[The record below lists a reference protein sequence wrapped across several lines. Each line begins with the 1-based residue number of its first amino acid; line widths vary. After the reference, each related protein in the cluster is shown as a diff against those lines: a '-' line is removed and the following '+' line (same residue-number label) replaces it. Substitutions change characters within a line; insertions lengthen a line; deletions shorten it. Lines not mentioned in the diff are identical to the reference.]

1 MNKKFKNLTLK
12 RLENNTLILTFDNNL
27 DNTNLSVYYDISPDF
42 KNKKILL
49 QTKSNNI
56 EFKDPNEEL
65 RNFYLLEANGFE
77 NAIIAERCLPLEG
90 PCNFR
95 DLGGFETSFGK
106 KVKWNK
112 FYRSDSLSTL
122 TNKDLKYLEAL
133 NLKKILDFR
142 SEQEAEY
149 EKDKSIKDVEYINI
163 SAIPIKDNLNGNFNG
178 NLDMAYLLK
187 NSSSFLSNN
196 NDSINFLEDSYKDM
210 VFENKAFKALL
221 EILKED
227 DIRPFVYHCKS
238 GKDRTGIGSA
248 LILLLL
254 GVPMD
259 KVKEDYL
266 ASNIYRKNYNDS
278 TLEKYKAYLDTEDK
292 ITIFK
297 IIMEVKEEYFNA
309 AFNKIFSKYET
320 IEDYFLHEFN
330 LNKEDINSLR
340 EKYLY

>member
-1 MNKKFKNLTLK
+1 MNKKFKNLELK
-12 RLENNTLILTFDNNL
+12 RLKNNTLILTFDNNL
-27 DNTNLSVYYDISPDF
+27 DNTNLSIYYDVSPDF
-42 KNKKILL
+42 KNKKMLL

-56 EFKDPNEEL
+56 EFKDPNEEI
-65 RNFYLLEANGFE
+65 RNFYFLEANGFE
-77 NAIIAERCLPLEG
+77 NAIIAERVLPLEG

-95 DLGGFETSFGK
+95 DLGGFETSSGK
-106 KVKWNK
+106 RVKWNS

-122 TNKDLKYLEAL
+122 TNKDLRYLESL

-149 EKDKSIKDVEYINI
+149 EKDKSIKGVEYVNI
-163 SAIPIKDNLNGNFNG
+163 SAMPINDNFNG

-196 NDSINFLEDSYKDM
+196 NNSVNFLENSYESM
-210 VFENKAFKALL
+210 VFENNAFKELL

-254 GVPMD
+254 GVPMY

-278 TLEKYKAYLDTEDK
+278 TLEKYKPYLDTEEK
-292 ITIFK
+292 IAIFK
-297 IIMEVKEEYFNA
+297 VIIEVKEEYFNA
-309 AFNKIFSKYET
+309 AFNKIFAKYKN
-320 IEDYFLHEFN
+320 IEDYFLYEFN
-330 LNKEDINSLR
+330 LNKNDIDSLR

>member
-1 MNKKFKNLTLK
+1 MNKKFKNLELK
-12 RLENNTLILTFDNNL
+12 RLKNNTLILTFDNNL
-27 DNTNLSVYYDISPDF
+27 DNTNLSIYYDVSPDF
-42 KNKKILL
+42 KNKKMLL

-56 EFKDPNEEL
+56 EFKDPNEEI
-65 RNFYLLEANGFE
+65 RNFYFLEANGFE
-77 NAIIAERCLPLEG
+77 NAIIAERVLPLEG

-95 DLGGFETSFGK
+95 DLGGFETSSGK
-106 KVKWNK
+106 RVKWNS

-122 TNKDLKYLEAL
+122 TNKDLRYLESL

-149 EKDKSIKDVEYINI
+149 EKDRSIKGVEYVNI
-163 SAIPIKDNLNGNFNG
+163 SAMPINDNFNG

-196 NDSINFLEDSYKDM
+196 NNSVNFLENSYESM
-210 VFENKAFKALL
+210 VFENNAFKELL

-254 GVPMD
+254 GVPMY

-278 TLEKYKAYLDTEDK
+278 TLEKYKPYLDTEEK
-292 ITIFK
+292 IAIFK
-297 IIMEVKEEYFNA
+297 VIIEVKEEYFNA
-309 AFNKIFSKYET
+309 AFNKIFAKYKN
-320 IEDYFLHEFN
+320 IEDYFLYEFN
-330 LNKEDINSLR
+330 LNKNDIDSLR